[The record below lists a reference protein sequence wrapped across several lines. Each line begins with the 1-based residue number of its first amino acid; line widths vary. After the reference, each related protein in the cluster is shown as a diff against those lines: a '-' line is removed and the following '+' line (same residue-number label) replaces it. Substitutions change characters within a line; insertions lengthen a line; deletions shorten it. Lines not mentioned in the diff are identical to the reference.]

1 MMYLMPAQNPRL
13 TVTLKPSTYAQIQQ
27 VSRLTGNSQSAMVA
41 EILEQSEPVFTRLI
55 QVLEAAQQ
63 AKDELR
69 TKAAS
74 NMAVA
79 QARIEQQI
87 GLALG
92 EFDGLTGNLLEDVE
106 AIKRR
111 ARRTT
116 QGQPKD
122 GTSGGRGAREVVSW
136 ARSTPPSN
144 RGVRS
149 TPKPPTKA
157 EKAAPGRE

>member
-1 MMYLMPAQNPRL
+1 MMHLMPAQNPRL
-13 TVTLKPSTYAQIQQ
+13 TITLKPSTFAQIQQ

-63 AKDELR
+63 AKDDLR
-69 TKAAS
+69 TKAAAD
-74 NMAVA
+74 MAAA
-79 QARIEQQI
+79 QAHIEKQI

-92 EFDGLTGNLLEDVE
+92 EFDSVTGNLLEDVE
-106 AIKRR
+106 AIRRR

-116 QGQPKD
+116 QGQPKG
-122 GTSGGRGAREVVSW
+122 GTSGGRGARVVGSV

-149 TPKPPTKA
+149 TANPLKKA
-157 EKAAPGRE
+157 KAAPGRE